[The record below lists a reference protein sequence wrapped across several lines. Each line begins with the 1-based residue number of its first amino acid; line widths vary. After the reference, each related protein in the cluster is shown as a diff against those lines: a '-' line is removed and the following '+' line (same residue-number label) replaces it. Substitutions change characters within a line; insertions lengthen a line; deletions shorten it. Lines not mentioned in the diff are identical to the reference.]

1 MKKRDKLF
9 SEEFDPQVWKGMLVE
24 INSLFESIFLLYK
37 ALYYIKHFF
46 FVIGICLKM
55 LSS

>member
-1 MKKRDKLF
+1 MKERDKLF

-37 ALYYIKHFF
+37 ALYYIKPFF
-46 FVIGICLKM
+46 FFIGMCLKM